1 MGVLFDDVDVLHGD
15 TQVAPWGLDT
25 YGSRSLILGGAA
37 IAEAARK
44 VVDKARVVAAH
55 LLEASPEDLEFADGR
70 FSVRGD
76 PEAGKSLR
84 DVAIAAFTAHDLP
97 EQAAPVLLAEATFDP
112 DNFSYPH
119 GSHLCAVE
127 VDTWTGF
134 VAVRAYV
141 AVDDVGRAVNPMIV
155 EGQIHGGVT
164 QGLAQALY
172 EEAVYDADGN
182 LVTGSLVDYLVPSA
196 ADTPRYVTDR
206 TETLATTNPLGA
218 KGAGEAGTI
227 ASTPAVVNAVIDALR
242 PFGVNNLAMPCTPE
256 RVWQAMNGDSANHDR
271 AMAGPAAQ
279 GGEQARANSGGEE
292 R

>member
-1 MGVLFDDVDVLHGD
+1 
-15 TQVAPWGLDT
+15 
-25 YGSRSLILGGAA
+25 
-37 IAEAARK
+37 

-55 LLEASPEDLEFADGR
+55 LLEASPDDLEFADGR

-112 DNFSYPH
+112 ENFSYPH
-119 GSHLCAVE
+119 GTHLCAVE
-127 VDTWTGF
+127 VDTQTGF
-134 VAVRAYV
+134 VTVRSYV
-141 AVDDVGRAVNPMIV
+141 AVDDVGRAVNPLIV

-196 ADTPRYVTDR
+196 ADTPSYVTDR

-227 ASTPAVVNAVIDALR
+227 GSTPAVVNAVIDALR
-242 PFGVNNLAMPCTPE
+242 PYGVDNLAMPCTPE
-256 RVWQAMNGDSANHDR
+256 RVWEAMRGDSHDDA
-271 AMAGPAAQ
+271 AMAGTAAQ
-279 GGEQARANSGGEE
+279 GGGQAPANSGGGEE